1 MNFISLIP
9 IDLIN
14 FVLVTIFSLLIG
26 LEQRSYHTAKES
38 EFLFGTDR
46 TFTLIGIFGFILYTI
61 SPLSLTPFL
70 YGGLTL
76 SILLVAYYYQKIKVQ
91 NQFGLTS
98 IITALI
104 TYCLTPLVYLQPPW
118 MVLMV
123 VVTVL
128 IFVEIKEDL
137 FQFSQKIGKKEFTTL
152 AKFIVIAGI
161 ILPLLSNQPVSEQIY
176 VSPYKIWLAIVVV
189 SAISYLSYIIKKF
202 IFPDS
207 GTILSA
213 ILGGLYSSTATTVIL
228 AKKSKENNDVVK
240 TSSGI
245 ILATGVMY
253 IRILLLAVIF
263 NHAIAMMI
271 LPYFLILIILAAVIG
286 IVYSKEKSTAP
297 DQPIPESDTNPL
309 EFKAAI
315 VFGLLFTLFGILTKF
330 ILENYGSLGIGIL
343 SFIVG
348 ITDIDPYILSL
359 FQDSSHTISQNIIV
373 MATIVATASNNL
385 MKMVY
390 AIILGNP
397 LIKKKMI
404 WGFSILAVVSFG
416 FVLFLFQ

>member
-385 MKMVY
+385 MKMIY